1 MKVFRSKVVAAA
13 ATGIAALAVSLM
25 VAVGAG
31 ARPAENTTATGKGK
45 PKPATLLHPGPAL
58 QALAQ
63 RARAEGTLNFYTV
76 PPDASVRRVVDAF
89 TKRWGVQATWTR
101 FGTAALQ
108 DRFGAESAAGNPR
121 ADLILVS
128 NSPWFGAS
136 VERRWIIGPKNAGIP
151 GWPTGKVPPLY
162 PKKFLTNS
170 GSAVVQ
176 LQPSGIMYNKNAVS
190 AADAPKNWADLL
202 DSKWRGRIILTDPTS
217 SPAFVDL
224 WWTVARRNGGM
235 GYLERLRAQASRLY
249 AGVAPLTQ
257 ALASGE
263 AAIAVPGVPSIMQP
277 LIDRGR
283 PARHEHAGRDHR
295 PGGRDRDHAG
305 RDPSER
311 GPVVRLLPAHA
322 GRAGAAQRR
331 SRLDL
336 AVGREDRADGLH
348 ARGRERVTAAGNGDL
363 PGIRRQLGG

>member
-1 MKVFRSKVVAAA
+1 M
-13 ATGIAALAVSLM
+13 
-25 VAVGAG
+25 
-31 ARPAENTTATGKGK
+31 
-45 PKPATLLHPGPAL
+45 
-58 QALAQ
+58 
-63 RARAEGTLNFYTV
+63 
-76 PPDASVRRVVDAF
+76 RRVVEAF

-263 AAIAVPGVPSIMQP
+263 AAIAVPGVPSIIQP
-277 LIDRGR
+277 LIDRGA
-283 PARHEHAGRDHR
+283 PLAMNTPGVTTGPEAVIGITRD
-295 PGGRDRDHAG
+295 AS
-305 RDPSER
+305 PSER
-311 GPVVRLLPAHA
+311 GPAVRLLPAHA

-331 SRLDL
+331 PRLDL

-348 ARGRERVTAAGNGDL
+348 ARGRERVTAAGNSDL

>member
-31 ARPAENTTATGKGK
+31 ARPAEDTTATGNGK

-76 PPDASVRRVVDAF
+76 PPDASVRRVVEAF

-108 DRFGAESAAGNPR
+108 DRFGAEAAAGNPR

-263 AAIAVPGVPSIMQP
+263 AAIAVPGVPSILQP
-277 LIDRGR
+277 LIDRGAPLAMNTPGVTTGPEAVVGITR
-283 PARHEHAGRDHR
+283 DATHPNAARLFAYFLLT
-295 PGGRDRDHAG
+295 PGGQALLNA
-305 RDPSER
+305 DPGSISPWDVKTAPTGYTR
-311 GPVVRLLPAHA
+311 VDANVSQQQATA
-322 GRAGAAQRR
+322 IYRAFG
-331 SRLDL
+331 
-336 AVGREDRADGLH
+336 V
-348 ARGRERVTAAGNGDL
+348 N
-363 PGIRRQLGG
+363 